1 MTRAVPAVMRTLD
14 ILELFLDGNSH
25 SPPEIT
31 QRLGLPRTTVHELVN
46 TLAQRSYLVPQ
57 PERPGH
63 YQLGVPCFQ
72 LGSIFAEQ
80 LDLAREGRL
89 VSERVAAACS
99 ETVHV
104 AILEDTDVVY
114 IAKVESTQ
122 PVRLV
127 SAVGRRLY
135 AHCTAIGKMMLS
147 MLPDGEL
154 DVRYPEQAE
163 LPSMTSNS
171 ISSPTRLRE
180 HLAEI
185 RRREVAFEFCESNE
199 AAACVAAP
207 VRDASGEVVSA
218 ISISVPTARWDDHV
232 AEKLAGHVRDGAAEL
247 STRLGYRLQAT
258 RQRDD

>member
-1 MTRAVPAVMRTLD
+1 MRTLD
-14 ILELFLDGNSH
+14 ILELFLDGDSH
-25 SPPEIT
+25 SAPEIT
-31 QRLGLPRTTVHELVN
+31 QRLGLPRTTVHELVH

-63 YQLGVPCFQ
+63 YRLGVPCFQ
-72 LGSIFAEQ
+72 LGSVFAEH

-89 VSERVAAACS
+89 VSEQVAAACG

-114 IAKVESTQ
+114 IAKVDSSH

-135 AHCTAIGKMMLS
+135 AHCTAIGKMMLA

-154 DVRYPEQAE
+154 DSRYPDEAE
-163 LPSMTSNS
+163 LPSMTANS
-171 ISSPTRLRE
+171 ITSPARLRE

-185 RRREVAFEFCESNE
+185 RQRAVAFEFCESNE

-218 ISISVPTARWDDHV
+218 MSISVPTARWDDHV
-232 AEKLAGHVRDGAAEL
+232 AEKLAAQVCDGAAEL
-247 STRLGYRLQAT
+247 STRLGCRPPVA
-258 RQRDD
+258 RRAGG